1 MVSGF
6 YSKLALLI
14 SLILPSFGATGGTA
28 SEIIIRGLEAP
39 AGVAIDEAGHRLF
52 VSESS
57 KNRVLVYN
65 LNVNN
70 ELLGD
75 VADFVLGQ
83 PNFTN
88 TEAFT
93 TISGL
98 NNPRG
103 IAFLSGNR
111 LAVADYGN
119 NRIVVY
125 DTTAIQ
131 NGEPAVLLLGQQ
143 DFNYSIVDVSAT
155 GMRGPQSVAYLPEKD
170 RLFVAD
176 TFNSRV
182 LVFDNIS
189 SGAVTGRFADYVLGQ
204 TDFERTGGAT
214 TNLGVRYPSGV
225 AVDSVSKKLFVADS
239 ENNRVLVFDAMD
251 IYSGKQ
257 AVGVLGQTDFLSN
270 GGDTSDRRMTR
281 PMGLAVSP
289 GKHLWVA
296 DSGNNRILVFKL
308 QDSYAGEPAFDV
320 YGQGD
325 FMSFSGGDGEGRLA
339 LGSLSLAL
347 AADASSNTLYVPDD
361 ENNRIVVF
369 KNIRLVTR
377 DLQDATT
384 GRFYEERVSVAHSD
398 GSPKCFIAGGVLPLG
413 IILEADNHF
422 CVIRGTPTL
431 LGNYNFVIQ
440 AENAFALGSYVHK
453 KDFKLRVVYGADY
466 VATTPTAPLPE
477 IIKKSDVVSQPIAA
491 PIVDGGVYPKLV
503 PPAAAPVVL
512 EEKPV
517 QDDVVTKEEQIS
529 FWTAF
534 KNLLISWL
542 SFLRK

>member
-14 SLILPSFGATGGTA
+14 SLILPSYGAMPGTF
-28 SEIIIRGLEAP
+28 SEVAIHNLEAP

-65 LNVNN
+65 LGEDNQLADEN
-70 ELLGD
+70 
-75 VADFVLGQ
+75 ADFVLGQ

-93 TISGL
+93 TVGGL

-103 IAFLSGNR
+103 IAFLTANR

-119 NRIVVY
+119 NRVVIY
-125 DTTAIQ
+125 DTAALQ
-131 NGEPAVLLLGQQ
+131 NGEPAILLLGQL
-143 DFNYSIVDVSAT
+143 DFNYSTVAVSAT

-189 SGAVTGRFADYVLGQ
+189 TGAVAGRFADYVLGQ

-214 TNLGVRYPSGV
+214 TDLGVRYPSGV
-225 AVDSVSKKLFVADS
+225 VVDAVSKTLFVADS
-239 ENNRVLVFDAMD
+239 ENNRILVFDAKD

-257 AVGVLGQTDFLSN
+257 ARGVLGQTDFLSN
-270 GGDTSDRRMTR
+270 GYGTSDRKMLR
-281 PMGLAVSP
+281 PMGLAVHP
-289 GKHLWVA
+289 GKYLWVA

-320 YGQGD
+320 YGQTD
-325 FMSFSGGDGEGRLA
+325 FSGFTGGNGKGELA
-339 LGSLSLAL
+339 LGSLSLAPGV
-347 AADASSNTLYVPDD
+347 DTSSNVLYVPDD
-361 ENNRIVVF
+361 ENNRIVAF
-369 KNIRLVTR
+369 KNIRLISR
-377 DLQDATT
+377 PLQMAIV
-384 GRFYEERVSVAHSD
+384 GNVYEEKIEIANSD
-398 GSPKCFIAGGVLPLG
+398 GSTKCFVIGGVLLQG
-413 IILEADNHF
+413 LSVESEGLF
-422 CVIRGTPTL
+422 CVIKGTPTV
-431 LGNYNFVIQ
+431 LGEYNFSIQ
-440 AENAFALGSYVHK
+440 VENAFTLGSYVHK
-453 KDFKLRVVYGADY
+453 KDFTLKVADASFAPATPATVVPEVVKKIE
-466 VATTPTAPLPE
+466 VAV
-477 IIKKSDVVSQPIAA
+477 K
-491 PIVDGGVYPKLV
+491 
-503 PPAAAPVVL
+503 PVVTIVK
-512 EEKPV
+512 EKPV
-517 QDDVVTKEEQIS
+517 LKPAPVAPIISEKKGVLQEEAVTKAEQVS

-534 KNLLISWL
+534 RNLLADWL